1 MTTGSKGLHVVIPI
15 QPKHD
20 FDQIRTFARE
30 KAQQLVNKYPD
41 KIATQLAKEK
51 RGNRVFLDYLRNAF
65 GQTAVAPYS
74 LRAIENAPV
83 ATPLDW
89 SELSSLDNA
98 QKYNHFPIICCNNK
112 TLYQDN
118 NINKMQRVFYFSY
131 KAVLKSK
138 DLAWKKVNL

>member
-20 FDQIRTFARE
+20 FDQIRTFVRE

-41 KIATQLAKEK
+41 KLATQLAKEK

-89 SELSSLDNA
+89 SELSSLDNV
-98 QKYNHFPIICCNNK
+98 QKYNLSNIFWRLAPKQDPWQN
-112 TLYQDN
+112 LY
-118 NINKMQRVFYFSY
+118 
-131 KAVLKSK
+131 
-138 DLAWKKVNL
+138 KKKNTTISL

>member
-30 KAQQLVNKYPD
+30 KA
-41 KIATQLAKEK
+41 
-51 RGNRVFLDYLRNAF
+51 
-65 GQTAVAPYS
+65 QTAVAPYS

-98 QKYNHFPIICCNNK
+98 QKYNLSNIFRRLAQKQDPWQN
-112 TLYQDN
+112 LY
-118 NINKMQRVFYFSY
+118 
-131 KAVLKSK
+131 
-138 DLAWKKVNL
+138 KKKNTTISL

>member
-20 FDQIRTFARE
+20 FDQIRTFVRE

-41 KIATQLAKEK
+41 KLATQLAKEK

-98 QKYNHFPIICCNNK
+98 QKYNLSNIFRRLAQKQDPWQN
-112 TLYQDN
+112 LY
-118 NINKMQRVFYFSY
+118 
-131 KAVLKSK
+131 
-138 DLAWKKVNL
+138 KKKNTTISL

>member
-20 FDQIRTFARE
+20 FDQIRTFVRE

-41 KIATQLAKEK
+41 KLATQLAKEK

-89 SELSSLDNA
+89 SELSSLDNV
-98 QKYNHFPIICCNNK
+98 QKYNLSNIFRRLAQKQDPWQN
-112 TLYQDN
+112 LY
-118 NINKMQRVFYFSY
+118 
-131 KAVLKSK
+131 
-138 DLAWKKVNL
+138 KKKNTTISL

>member
-20 FDQIRTFARE
+20 FDQIRTFVRE
-30 KAQQLVNKYPD
+30 KAQQLVDKYPD
-41 KIATQLAKEK
+41 KLATQLAKEK

-98 QKYNHFPIICCNNK
+98 QKYNLSNIFRRLAQKQDPWQN
-112 TLYQDN
+112 LY
-118 NINKMQRVFYFSY
+118 
-131 KAVLKSK
+131 
-138 DLAWKKVNL
+138 KKKNTTISL

>member
-1 MTTGSKGLHVVIPI
+1 MTTGSKGLYVVIPI

-20 FDQIRTFARE
+20 FDQIRTFVRE

-41 KIATQLAKEK
+41 KLATQLAKEK

-74 LRAIENAPV
+74 LRAIENTPV

-98 QKYNHFPIICCNNK
+98 QKYNLSNIFRRLAQKQDPWQN
-112 TLYQDN
+112 LY
-118 NINKMQRVFYFSY
+118 
-131 KAVLKSK
+131 
-138 DLAWKKVNL
+138 KKKNTTISL

>member
-30 KAQQLVNKYPD
+30 KAQQLVDKYPD
-41 KIATQLAKEK
+41 KLTTQLAKEK

-89 SELSSLDNA
+89 SEISSLDNA
-98 QKYNHFPIICCNNK
+98 
-112 TLYQDN
+112 
-118 NINKMQRVFYFSY
+118 
-131 KAVLKSK
+131 
-138 DLAWKKVNL
+138 

>member
-30 KAQQLVNKYPD
+30 KAQQLVDKYPD
-41 KIATQLAKEK
+41 KLATQLAKEK

-98 QKYNHFPIICCNNK
+98 QKYNLSNIFRRLAQKQDPWQN
-112 TLYQDN
+112 LY
-118 NINKMQRVFYFSY
+118 
-131 KAVLKSK
+131 
-138 DLAWKKVNL
+138 KKKNTTISL